1 MANSTNIST
10 LEGILSQFFDC
21 ITKNDQTI
29 SQNPYLQA
37 LTAVFDCEK
46 AIGVVSFALDDESTT
61 NVINQLKEQL
71 SESCP
76 DLLKS
81 LNMPL
86 TYLFDELICNIQQ
99 HAQTDKGYACLMH
112 NKEAN
117 AIEILIA
124 DYGITI
130 YGSYVA
136 AQKHLDKLGDSDA
149 EALNLAQNGFSVK
162 NLPETENR
170 GYGISSNIK
179 MVVDGLHGEFAALSG
194 NALLLQV
201 ANNRKIL
208 ALPPEID
215 FKGTMIMVRIPAQVP
230 DSFNL
235 YDYMS

>member
-1 MANSTNIST
+1 MTNSTNIST
-10 LEGILSQFFDC
+10 LEGVLSQFFDYV
-21 ITKNDQTI
+21 TKNEQVVPQE
-29 SQNPYLQA
+29 SYLQA
-37 LTAVFDCEK
+37 MTSLFRCQTA
-46 AIGVVSFALDDESTT
+46 AGVTTFALDDESTAQ
-61 NVINQLKEQL
+61 VITLLKGRL
-71 SESCP
+71 SEPCP

-81 LNMPL
+81 LNLPL
-86 TYLFDELICNIQQ
+86 TYLLDELICNIQQ
-99 HAQTDKGYACLMH
+99 HAQTDKGYAYLMY
-112 NKEAN
+112 NEEAN
-117 AIEILIA
+117 AIEIIIA

-149 EALNLAQNGFSVK
+149 EALNLAQNGYSVK

-230 DSFNL
+230 NGFNI